1 MFDGDIA
8 GQKASIKSALL
19 ALKYLKP
26 NFTLKFLE
34 IDKNHDPDSFVNSLN
49 KNEFI
54 NFLKKPKDLSN
65 FIFDN
70 AKKSFYHETPD
81 QKIVF
86 DKYFDDITDLIEDKK
101 VKYFYKRDFKDKL
114 YSFFRTDRKKENIL
128 DERKIKEKITN
139 LSKKEL
145 LSFIAAFVNHKS
157 IRLDLVED
165 LLKLDYKDSCISAC
179 LHDISQQDKLDLEP
193 KELITSSIK
202 ENTHKILKKSLDI
215 GIYQL
220 FPYSSPNYNA
230 QNALKDV
237 KKTLKIIQTRLL
249 NSAKLDKSL
258 KDFKFEKTP
267 MKWSELKELS
277 YDYISEIDF

>member
-1 MFDGDIA
+1 M
-8 GQKASIKSALL
+8 L

-165 LLKLDYKDSCISAC
+165 FSKLEFRDKS
-179 LHDISQQDKLDLEP
+179 ISQCFQEISQENKLGLETGDFL
-193 KELITSSIK
+193 KSLTNKTTI
-202 ENTHKILKKSLDI
+202 KILKKSMNFE
-215 GIYQL
+215 IYQL
-220 FPYSSPNYNA
+220 FPYSSPNYNS
-230 QNALKDV
+230 QKALNDV
-237 KKTLKIIQTRLL
+237 KKSLKIIERRLL
-249 NSAKLDKSL
+249 NSSKLDKSL
-258 KDFKFEKTP
+258 KDFRIDNTSL
-267 MKWSELKELS
+267 KWKELKKLS